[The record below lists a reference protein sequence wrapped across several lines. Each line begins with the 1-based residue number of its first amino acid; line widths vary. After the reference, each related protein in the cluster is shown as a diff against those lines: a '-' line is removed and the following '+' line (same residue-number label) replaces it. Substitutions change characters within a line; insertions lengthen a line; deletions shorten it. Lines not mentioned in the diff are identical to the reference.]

1 MTKPRCGEIAKLRAG
16 YGPCVLPPGHR
27 MYPGVHKDAAGRV
40 WRETRD
46 DVVPPHGEPPM
57 PKKTDPTTP
66 ATPTEVPETSKDIT
80 LPLAYVLGLEDAA
93 NALSDLLMGVNV
105 ETAGAAHTALTAID
119 ALGEQLTPEQNELL
133 GLD

>member
-1 MTKPRCGEIAKLRAG
+1 
-16 YGPCVLPPGHR
+16 
-27 MYPGVHKDAAGRV
+27 
-40 WRETRD
+40 
-46 DVVPPHGEPPM
+46 M
-57 PKKTDPTTP
+57 PKKTDTTTP

-119 ALGEQLTPEQNELL
+119 ALGEQLTPAQNELL